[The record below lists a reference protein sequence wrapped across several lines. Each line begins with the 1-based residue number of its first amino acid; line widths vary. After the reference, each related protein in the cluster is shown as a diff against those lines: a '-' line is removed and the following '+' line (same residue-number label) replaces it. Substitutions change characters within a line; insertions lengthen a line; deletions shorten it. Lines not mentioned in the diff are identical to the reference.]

1 MNKKNDKI
9 IIVLVTMA
17 IFLIMSWVMKISSV
31 DTSGFLTQGKI
42 IRLGL
47 FEIISMLFYS
57 FQREIDVI
65 LFILM
70 MGGCYGVLKNT
81 NSYRKLVDKTSKLI
95 RNREPIAFAILTL
108 IMGLYISI
116 SSELL
121 VLFIFIPFIYSV
133 FLRRGYDKLTA
144 ISAAFGG
151 IFIGYLGQTFGT
163 YGFQNLLE
171 ATGVVYSDFI
181 WQKWVLFVIAYVLYN
196 VFAIHHMTH
205 IKRKDNTDED
215 MYCPEKLIE
224 NKIPKKKKT
233 KVWPT
238 LIVVVIT
245 IVVIMLGYIPWNE
258 SFGIAFFSEMNTT
271 FQSMLKVNDVALPST
286 FIGASMAGL
295 GEWSDLVHAIF
306 IFLMGT
312 IIIALL
318 NKVSIPEFIKDFG
331 KGAKKISKVAVI
343 YALSYT
349 ILYLFAISPW
359 GATIAHSVFG
369 TDSFNLFT
377 LFVAAFL
384 ILTFCVDPGY
394 SSAVYG
400 PFLTYSFADCI
411 VVSTIVWRIGGA
423 LSTLIVPTSFILLMA
438 LSYADIPYTKWVKY
452 IWKFVASF
460 AIVSLIFLAVVVY
473 M

>member
-9 IIVLVTMA
+9 IIVLISMA
-17 IFLIMSWVMKISSV
+17 VFLIMSWVLKISSV
-31 DTSGFLTQGKI
+31 DTSGILTEGEI

-47 FEIISMLFYS
+47 FELISMVFYS
-57 FQREIDVI
+57 FQREIDVVM
-65 LFILM
+65 FILIV
-70 MGGCYGVLKNT
+70 GGCYGVLKNT

-95 RNREPIAFAILTL
+95 KDKETIAFAVITL
-108 IMGLYISI
+108 ILGLYVSI
-116 SSELL
+116 SSEVLA
-121 VLFIFIPFIYSV
+121 LFIFVPFIVSV
-133 FLRRGYDKLTA
+133 FLRRGFDKLTA

-171 ATGVVYSDFI
+171 ATGVVYTDFI
-181 WQKWVLFVIAYVLYN
+181 WQKWVIFGMAYVLYN
-196 VFAIHHMTH
+196 IFAIYHMKH

-224 NKIPKKKKT
+224 NKIPKKRRT
-233 KVWPT
+233 RLWPT
-238 LIVVVIT
+238 LIVVLLT
-245 IVVIMLGYIPWNE
+245 IVVILIGYVSWND
-258 SFGIAFFSEMNTT
+258 SFEIVFFSEMHTS

-286 FIGASMAGL
+286 FIGSSMVGL
-295 GEWSDLVHAIF
+295 GEWKDLVHGIF
-306 IFLMGT
+306 VFLLST
-312 IIIALL
+312 ILIALL
-318 NKVSIPEFIKDFG
+318 NKVSISDFIKDFSR
-331 KGAKKISKVAVI
+331 GAKKISKVAVI

-349 ILYLFAISPW
+349 LLYLFALSPW
-359 GATIAHSVFG
+359 AATIIHSVFG

-377 LFVAAFL
+377 LFIAAFL
-384 ILTFCVDPGY
+384 ILTVCVDPGY

-423 LSTLIVPTSFILLMA
+423 LSTLIVPTSFLLLMA

-452 IWKFVASF
+452 IWKFVVSF
-460 AIVSLIFLAVVVY
+460 AIVSLIFLSVIVY